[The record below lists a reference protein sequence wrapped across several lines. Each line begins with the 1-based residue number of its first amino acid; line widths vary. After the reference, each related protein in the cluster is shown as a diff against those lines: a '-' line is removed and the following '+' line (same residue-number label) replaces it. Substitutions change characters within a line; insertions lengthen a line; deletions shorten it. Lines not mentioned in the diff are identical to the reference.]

1 MEYIEHLPFEGKNY
15 NEGIGGKKMAVV
27 GYSHH
32 HDDPGNDNADFTRF
46 TIRQVTSGQ
55 WKPRFFTVIRNSFGY
70 SSHDQFWNKVLFFN
84 YVPMMIGG
92 GAERYKWANE
102 QQAEIAN
109 ARFLRVL
116 DAYTPDCVF
125 VFTKKTRLGALDLN
139 FAPMPS
145 PLQRFVA
152 ATRSTPAAGSVIY
165 RFRHPQGANGHD
177 LRVAIRTALGHAE
190 TPEGE
195 AAA

>member
-1 MEYIEHLPFEGKNY
+1 MDYIEHLPFEGKNY
-15 NEGIGGKKMAVV
+15 NEGISGRKIAIV

-32 HDDPGNDNADFTRF
+32 HDDPSGDNTEFTRF
-46 TIRQVTSGQ
+46 TIRQVISGQ

-70 SSHDQFWNKVLFFN
+70 SSHDEFWNKVLFFN
-84 YVPMMIGG
+84 YVPMMIGV

-102 QQAEIAN
+102 EQADIAN

-116 DAYTPDCVF
+116 DDYAPDCVF
-125 VFTKKTRLGALDLN
+125 VFTKKTRLGALDLD

-145 PLQRFVA
+145 PLQSFVA
-152 ATRSTPAAGSVIY
+152 ATRSTPAAKSVIS
-165 RFRHPQGANGHD
+165 RLRHPQGANGHD
-177 LRVAIRTALGHAE
+177 LRVAIRTALGCEE
-190 TPEGE
+190 TPEGQ